1 MVNEIQDLVNR
12 LKTETNNSKEITYR
26 KKMVCK
32 REVYIIYNEPLTSSD
47 KISDFIIRSLDRI
60 NKIYPK
66 EKNLEEVIFNEIEN
80 FKVSKITTYEDI
92 CYYLHYGFTIILL
105 ENSSTYF
112 ALETKGKLS
121 RSISTPQT
129 ESALRGA
136 MDSFVEDMQTN
147 MGLIRRRIKDNQLW
161 VESLEVGRYT
171 KTKVNLVYLNGVCD
185 KNLIEEVSKL
195 IKSIDID
202 GVINCGTIKNLIE
215 KENKSVLPTMIS
227 TERPDRVCQA
237 ILGGRMVVMIDCCQF
252 ALILPIVMNDLLI
265 SSEDSY
271 GKSINISL
279 TRIIRYMALFITLFT
294 PGVYIAITTFNQEML
309 PTQLLVS
316 FASQR
321 SSVPFPAFAEAMIMM
336 LAFEILRE
344 GDLRGPTFTTSAL
357 STVGALILGD
367 AAVSAGI
374 VSPIM
379 IIVLAITSLSS
390 LLFTE
395 PEVINGIRWWR
406 LLFMVGGILFGII
419 GVLLGFIFF
428 IIKLSSL
435 HSFGLCYL
443 MPYSPISLVG
453 LKNSMIKFPTKYLN
467 KREPAL
473 SSNEIKYR
481 RKSS

>member
-1 MVNEIQDLVNR
+1 MNDINFIVNK
-12 LKTETNNSKEITYR
+12 LKNDTNNSKEITYR
-26 KKMVCK
+26 KKIICK
-32 REVYIIYNEPLTSSD
+32 RSIYIIYNEPLTSSD
-47 KISDFIIRSLDRI
+47 KISDFIIRSLDKI
-60 NKIYPK
+60 NRLYPK
-66 EKNLEEVIFNEIEN
+66 TKCLEEVIFNEIEN
-80 FKVSKITTYEDI
+80 FKVTKIKSYKDI
-92 CYYLHYGFTIILL
+92 CYYLHYGFTIILI

-147 MGLIRRRIKDNQLW
+147 MGLIRRRIKDNHLW

-171 KTKVNLVYLNGVCD
+171 KTKINLVYLEGVCD
-185 KNLIEEVSKL
+185 KRIVNQVYQS
-195 IKSIDID
+195 IKRIDID
-202 GVINCGTIKNLIE
+202 GIINCGTIKNLIE
-215 KENKSVLPTMIS
+215 KENKSTLPTMIS

-237 ILGGRMVVMIDCCQF
+237 ILSGRIVVMIDCCQF
-252 ALILPIVMNDLLI
+252 ALILPIVLNDLLI
-265 SSEDSY
+265 STEDSY

-279 TRIIRYMALFITLFT
+279 TRIIRYAALFITLFT

-321 SSVPFPAFAEAMIMM
+321 SSVPFPAFVEALIMM

-367 AAVSAGI
+367 AAVNAGI

-406 LLFMVGGILFGII
+406 LLFMVGGIFLGII
-419 GVLLGFIFF
+419 GVLLAFIFF

-443 MPYSPISLVG
+443 MPYSPISKVS
-453 LKNSMIKFPTKYLN
+453 LKNSIIKFPTKYLN
-467 KREPAL
+467 RREPSL
-473 SSNEIKYR
+473 SNNEIEYR
-481 RKSS
+481 RLP

>member
-1 MVNEIQDLVNR
+1 MKDINQIVDR
-12 LKTETNNSKEITYR
+12 LKMETNNSKEITYR

-66 EKNLEEVIFNEIEN
+66 EKKLEEVIFNEIEN

-321 SSVPFPAFAEAMIMM
+321 SSVPFPAFAEAIIMM

-367 AAVSAGI
+367 AAVNAGI

-481 RKSS
+481 RKNS

>member
-1 MVNEIQDLVNR
+1 
-12 LKTETNNSKEITYR
+12 
-26 KKMVCK
+26 
-32 REVYIIYNEPLTSSD
+32 
-47 KISDFIIRSLDRI
+47 
-60 NKIYPK
+60 
-66 EKNLEEVIFNEIEN
+66 
-80 FKVSKITTYEDI
+80 
-92 CYYLHYGFTIILL
+92 
-105 ENSSTYF
+105 
-112 ALETKGKLS
+112 
-121 RSISTPQT
+121 
-129 ESALRGA
+129 
-136 MDSFVEDMQTN
+136 
-147 MGLIRRRIKDNQLW
+147 
-161 VESLEVGRYT
+161 
-171 KTKVNLVYLNGVCD
+171 
-185 KNLIEEVSKL
+185 
-195 IKSIDID
+195 
-202 GVINCGTIKNLIE
+202 
-215 KENKSVLPTMIS
+215 
-227 TERPDRVCQA
+227 
-237 ILGGRMVVMIDCCQF
+237 
-252 ALILPIVMNDLLI
+252 
-265 SSEDSY
+265 
-271 GKSINISL
+271 
-279 TRIIRYMALFITLFT
+279 
-294 PGVYIAITTFNQEML
+294 
-309 PTQLLVS
+309 
-316 FASQR
+316 
-321 SSVPFPAFAEAMIMM
+321 MM

-481 RKSS
+481 RKNS